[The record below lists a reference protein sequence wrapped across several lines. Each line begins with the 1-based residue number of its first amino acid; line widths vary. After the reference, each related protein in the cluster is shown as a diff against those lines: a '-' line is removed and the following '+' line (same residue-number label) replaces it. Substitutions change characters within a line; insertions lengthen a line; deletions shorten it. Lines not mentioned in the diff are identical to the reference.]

1 MYENAGVQIQK
12 LRKKFGLTQE
22 KFAEEIHT
30 SQKYISEV
38 ENGHRKASLEFYVKI
53 ANYFCTSL
61 DWICR
66 FDLVAPNDQ
75 YTNMVIMKMKR
86 FTEQEQAFVLR
97 QIESFEMFL
106 EQKKSASNPIE
117 KSDPQM
123 SI

>member
-12 LRKKFGLTQE
+12 LRKKFWLTQE

-53 ANYFCTSL
+53 ANYFRTSL

-75 YTNMVIMKMKR
+75 YTNMVIMKMKG